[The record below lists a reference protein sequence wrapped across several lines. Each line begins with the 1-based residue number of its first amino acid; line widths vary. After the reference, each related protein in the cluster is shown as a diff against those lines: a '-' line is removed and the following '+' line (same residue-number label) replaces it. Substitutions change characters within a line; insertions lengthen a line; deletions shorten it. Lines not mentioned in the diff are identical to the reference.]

1 MATADV
7 IAEVAYARFLREFD
21 YGIVWPR
28 VSMDVSAELSEYGDS
43 ISFPVDDSDPA
54 VTDITLANL
63 QGDTLANH
71 QWPDPAIGSQTDITL
86 TVAGKRINQL
96 IPTSH
101 QAQVRPS
108 ILNRR
113 MELVGRKM
121 ARAVNDSVRAAALGA
136 AGTNSQLTAI
146 AVTAT
151 QFGNK
156 QAAFLTSLRNS
167 FYEAQTELDYEG
179 MPEEGRYAI
188 ISARLHSYIMQHF
201 ETAKIPFDGMFNDD
215 VVARGQVPMLN
226 SFRMVKDVSLG
237 DGVSNAD
244 DAKHNIVFLR
254 AGEGIAYGQQV
265 FNMAA
270 VDGMTSG
277 SEYDGWLI
285 RGRMIFGSAVVEPDK
300 LRVQKI
306 AIS

>member
-21 YGIVWPR
+21 YNIVWPL
-28 VSMDVSAELSEYGDS
+28 VTMDVSAELAEYGDS
-43 ISFPVDDSDPA
+43 ISFPSDNSDPA

-63 QGDTLANH
+63 QGDTLSNH
-71 QWPDPAIGSQTDITL
+71 QWPDPAIGSQTDVTL

-96 IPTSH
+96 IPTTH

-121 ARAVNDSVRAAALGA
+121 AREVNNSVRTAALGVA
-136 AGTNSQLTAI
+136 AASQLTAI

-156 QAAFLTSLRNS
+156 QAAFLTSLRQS
-167 FYEAQTELDYEG
+167 FYKAQLALDYEG
-179 MPEEGRYAI
+179 MPEQGRYAM
-188 ISARLHSYIMQHF
+188 ISARLHSYIMEHF

-244 DAKHNIVFLR
+244 DDKHNIVFLR
-254 AGEGIAYGQQV
+254 MGEGVAYGQQV
-265 FNMAA
+265 NQLAA

-277 SEYDGWLI
+277 SDYDGWLI
-285 RGRMIFGSAVVEPDK
+285 RGRMIFGSAVIEPEK

>member
-21 YGIVWPR
+21 YNIIWPR

-43 ISFPVDDSDPA
+43 ISFPTDDSDPA

-71 QWPDPAIGSQTDITL
+71 QWPDPGIGSQTDVTL

-96 IPTSH
+96 IPTTH

-121 ARAVNDSVRAAALGA
+121 ARAVNDSVRVAALGVA
-136 AGTNSQLTAI
+136 AASQLTAI
-146 AVTAT
+146 SVTAT

-167 FYEAQTELDYEG
+167 FYEAQTALDYEG
-179 MPEEGRYAI
+179 MPEEGRYAM

-201 ETAKIPFDGMFNDD
+201 ETAKIPFDGMFNEDL
-215 VVARGQVPMLN
+215 VARGSVPLLN

-237 DGVSNAD
+237 DGTTNAD

-254 AGEGIAYGQQV
+254 MGEGIAYGQQV

-277 SEYDGWLI
+277 SDYDGWLI
-285 RGRMIFGSAVVEPDK
+285 RGRMIFGSAVVEADK

-306 AIS
+306 EIS